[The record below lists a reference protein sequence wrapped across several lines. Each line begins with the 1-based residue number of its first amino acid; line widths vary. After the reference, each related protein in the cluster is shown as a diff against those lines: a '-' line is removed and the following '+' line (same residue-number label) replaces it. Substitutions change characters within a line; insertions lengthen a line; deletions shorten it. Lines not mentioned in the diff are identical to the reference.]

1 MNIVLLGFMGTGKT
15 VVGKIV
21 ARKLKMVY
29 VDIDEEIEKES
40 KLTIS
45 QIFSQFGEEHFR
57 GLEKKAVL
65 KISQRDN
72 QVISAG
78 GGIVLNSRNIET
90 LRKNGLLFCLDAR
103 VDVIFKRTR
112 GFTHRPLL
120 EAPAPLKAIS
130 EILKKREKNYARIKN
145 HIDTSDLTPEEV
157 GKKVIVAFRN
167 KQKMK

>member
-1 MNIVLLGFMGTGKT
+1 
-15 VVGKIV
+15 
-21 ARKLKMVY
+21 MVY
-29 VDIDEEIEKES
+29 IDIDEEIAKEN

-57 GLEKKAVL
+57 ELEKKAVL

-78 GGIVLNSRNIET
+78 GGVVLNSENIVN

-103 VDVIFKRTR
+103 ADVILKRTR
-112 GFTHRPLL
+112 RFTHRPLL
-120 EAPAPLKAIS
+120 ETPDPLKAIS

-145 HIDTSDLTPEEV
+145 HIDTSDLTPEVVGREV
-157 GKKVIVAFRN
+157 IDIYRTETPKTKK
-167 KQKMK
+167 